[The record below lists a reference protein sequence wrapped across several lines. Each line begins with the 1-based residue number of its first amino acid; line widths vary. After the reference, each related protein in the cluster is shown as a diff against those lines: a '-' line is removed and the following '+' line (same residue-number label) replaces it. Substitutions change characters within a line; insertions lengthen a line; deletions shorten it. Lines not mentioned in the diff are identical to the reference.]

1 MRGSKHIISGLILAL
16 LPALVAVAAPVESR
30 VDVERLCYYSMTRS
44 SPFAGL
50 NANAR
55 RDAGTQ
61 HGAAQIV
68 TANAGA
74 QAPSR
79 AELLEQANVRP
90 HDSIATALEAR
101 DYVVDR
107 GRVLMRD
114 YELNVDADAFRFLP
128 YDADV
133 GLLGLQFAAQ
143 MPLFDGDASAVVTDP
158 QPLYFEVSAEQ
169 AEELEALRSARA
181 LSITTRVQLSAR
193 EAPHLP
199 FCTRDEE
206 GRPVI
211 ELLVLDGTLFANA
224 SEVVLGYAVT
234 DRFERAE
241 CEQNSNAPHNGE
253 NVPKVSVVALS
264 TLGESHL
271 SDTEGAM
278 LRLHTETELH
288 GCYLDALRHNAA
300 LRGAVV
306 LEFSFKEDGTLSD
319 TGIIIDAAN
328 NNALTHCT
336 LSALDVSTLPRA
348 EEAAPL
354 NVRMSLTFSRR

>member
-1 MRGSKHIISGLILAL
+1 MRGSKHIISGLVLAL
-16 LPALVAVAAPVESR
+16 LPALAAVAAPMQSR
-30 VDVERLCYYSMTRS
+30 VDVEQLCYYSMARN
-44 SPFAGL
+44 SPYAAL
-50 NANAR
+50 SAEAR

-61 HGAAQIV
+61 RGAMQIV
-68 TANAGA
+68 TASHT
-74 QAPSR
+74 PSR
-79 AELLEQANVRP
+79 AELLEQASVRP
-90 HDSIATALEAR
+90 HDSIAAALEAR

-107 GRVLMRD
+107 GRVVMRD
-114 YELNVDADAFRFLP
+114 YEVSVDAEAFRFLP

-133 GLLGLQFAAQ
+133 GLLGLQFAAHV
-143 MPLFDGDASAVVTDP
+143 PLFDGDATAVMTDP

-181 LSITTRVQLSAR
+181 LSVTARVQLSAR
-193 EAPHLP
+193 ETPQRS
-199 FCTRDEE
+199 FCTRDED

-211 ELLVLDGTLFANA
+211 ELLVLDGTLLADA
-224 SEVVLGYAVT
+224 SETVLGYAVT
-234 DRFERAE
+234 DLFERAE
-241 CEQNSNAPHNGE
+241 CEKDSNDPHNGD

-306 LEFSFKEDGTLSD
+306 VEFSFQEDGRLSD

-336 LSALDVSTLPRA
+336 LSTLDLSTLPRT